1 MRFEWLMMVLVLDAI
16 FSYRRYCDLQDFKW
30 LGVIGVKIL
39 EIMCPF
45 HWSSWCPKK
54 QNEPIGKKK

>member
-1 MRFEWLMMVLVLDAI
+1 MMVLVLDAI